1 MNRIIIF
8 FAVLLVS
15 STTPLS
21 AQFQAVR
28 IDALALMTGTLHAGV
43 DFTLDKK
50 LSLDA
55 SLYWNPMKFD
65 AFRSKLLIGQAGVRF
80 WRFEPHAGPFFGAYA
95 AAGRYDMGNR
105 RRHHKGILAG
115 AGASYGYSWMLGRR
129 WSLIAEIGAGLY
141 YVRDTRR
148 EYFTPWSEDEIIRRS
163 RRLMLLPSKVEASLS
178 YLF

>member
-8 FAVLLVS
+8 FAVLLAS

-65 AFRSKLLIGQAGVRF
+65 AFRSKLLIRCAFLAFRT
-80 WRFEPHAGPFFGAYA
+80 P
-95 AAGRYDMGNR
+95 R
-105 RRHHKGILAG
+105 RTVL
-115 AGASYGYSWMLGRR
+115 RR
-129 WSLIAEIGAGLY
+129 L
-141 YVRDTRR
+141 
-148 EYFTPWSEDEIIRRS
+148 RRS
-163 RRLMLLPSKVEASLS
+163 RTLRYGKPSPASQRHSGRSRRILRI
-178 YLF
+178 

>member
-1 MNRIIIF
+1 MKRIATWA
-8 FAVLLVS
+8 AVLMLCTAAS
-15 STTPLS
+15 AS
-21 AQFQAVR
+21 AQLRAVR
-28 IDALALMTGTLHAGV
+28 VDAFALMTGTLHAGM
-43 DFTLDKK
+43 DFMIGEK

-55 SLYWNPMKFD
+55 SLYWNPMRLD

-80 WRFEPHAGPFFGAYA
+80 WRFEPNAGPFVGTYI

-105 RRHHKGILAG
+105 RRHRKGMLAG
-115 AGASYGYSWMLGRR
+115 AGASYGYCWMLAKR

-141 YVRDTRR
+141 DVRDTRR

-163 RRLMLLPSKVEASLS
+163 RRLMLLPSKAEVSFS

>member
-1 MNRIIIF
+1 MNRIIIS
-8 FAVLLVS
+8 FAVLLAS
-15 STTPLS
+15 SMTPLS
-21 AQFQAVR
+21 AQFQAVKV
-28 IDALALMTGTLHAGV
+28 DALALMTGTLHAGV

-115 AGASYGYSWMLGRR
+115 AGASYGYSWMLGKR

-141 YVRDTRR
+141 YVRDTHR

-163 RRLMLLPSKVEASLS
+163 RRLMLLPSKAEIGFSC
-178 YLF
+178 LF